1 MTWSQRMASQ
11 RTASQR
17 AASHEKESQRA
28 ASHEKESQRAASQ
41 EKESHEKES
50 HEKESQRT
58 ASQEKESQPSGLL
71 STRLSSGWRTCDNR
85 ARRTPSAGRKCEL
98 STRGVRVVKAR
109 PTLRRPVPWPAVAV
123 PVRGRAV
130 LTSSALV

>member
-11 RTASQR
+11 RM
-17 AASHEKESQRA
+17 

-58 ASQEKESQPSGLL
+58 ASQEKESQPSGLP
-71 STRLSSGWRTCDNR
+71 STCLSSRWRTCGNR
-85 ARRTPSAGRKCEL
+85 ARRTPSAGRRCEL
-98 STRGVRVVKAR
+98 STSGVRAAKAR
-109 PTLRRPVPWPAVAV
+109 STLRRPAP
-123 PVRGRAV
+123 
-130 LTSSALV
+130 